1 MKYTQIT
8 PDITENYLEEL
19 LLARGIKDI
28 NGFINPSKDSELQG
42 AKLTNMANA
51 AIMLHKNIDKKIG
64 LLVDSDCDGF
74 TSAAI
79 MYQYLHDVNPN
90 VDITYYLHEGK
101 GHGLDDMKDVID
113 EDLDLL
119 IIPDASSNDYEL
131 HKEFADKNISILV
144 LDHHEAE
151 KYSEYA
157 CVVNN
162 QLSEEYEN
170 KELTGAGV
178 VYKFCTQYDLIF
190 DYDFAH
196 KYIDLAAV
204 GIVGDMSDILHPET
218 RYIIK
223 EGLSHITNSFL
234 LALIEKQAYS
244 IGNNPISPTV
254 VSFYLVPL
262 INALIRVGKPSEK
275 ELMFQAFIDGNKMVQ
290 STKRGAKPGQYES
303 LGQQA
308 ARICANAKSRQ
319 TRQKDKAI
327 DVLEMTV
334 EKNSLNENKIL
345 IVPVEDDT
353 IDTTLT
359 GLVAMQLVAKYRK
372 PVLVG
377 RETTDGFL
385 KGSLRGPDKTELTDL
400 RSFLMDSGM
409 FEYAEGHA
417 MAAGF
422 SVPLKNIE
430 AFTTYANEK
439 LADVNFNEGVYQV
452 DFVKQSSDDIHSLVL
467 EIGGASELWAKGN
480 EEPYIVVR
488 DIILS
493 PEEIQTMGGNK
504 DTVKFHACG
513 VDFLKFKDSAFAEK
527 LKSMKEIKITVL
539 GRANLNNFMGNISP
553 QMFIEDY
560 ELVDSYYEF

>member
-8 PDITENYLEEL
+8 PDIKENYLEEL
-19 LLARGIKDI
+19 LISRGIE
-28 NGFINPSKDSELQG
+28 NVEQFRNPTKECEIESTQLLNMYVAVG
-42 AKLTNMANA
+42 LIGTN
-51 AIMLHKNIDKKIG
+51 LDKKIG
-64 LLVDSDCDGF
+64 LIVDSDCDGF

-79 MYQYLHDVNPN
+79 VYQYLHDIKPDI
-90 VDITYYLHEGK
+90 DITCYLHEGK
-101 GHGLDDMKDVID
+101 GHGLEDIKDQLNEEI
-113 EDLDLL
+113 ELL
-119 IIPDASSNDYEL
+119 IIPDASSNDYDY
-131 HKEFADKNISILV
+131 HKELADKGINIVI

-151 KYSEYA
+151 KLSEDA
-157 CVVNN
+157 LVVNN
-162 QLSEEYEN
+162 QLCDYPN
-170 KELTGAGV
+170 KELTGAGIA
-178 VYKFCTQYDLIF
+178 YKFCEA
-190 DYDFAH
+190 YDFAFGH
-196 KYIDLAAV
+196 NFAYKYIDLAAV

-218 RYIIK
+218 RYIVK
-223 EGLSHITNSFL
+223 EGLSHIANPFL

-345 IVPVEDDT
+345 IVPVEDAT

-422 SVPLKNIE
+422 SVPLKNID

-452 DFVKQSSDDIHSLVL
+452 DFVKQSNDDIHTLVL

-513 VDFLKFKDSAFAEK
+513 VDFLKFKDAGFAEK

>member
-19 LLARGIKDI
+19 LISRGIE
-28 NGFINPSKDSELQG
+28 NVEQFRNPTKECELG
-42 AKLTNMANA
+42 SGLLKNMAS
-51 AIMLHKNIDKKIG
+51 AIILVHKSLDKKIG
-64 LLVDSDCDGF
+64 LIVDSDCDGF

-79 MYQYLHDVNPN
+79 VYQYLHDIKPDI
-90 VDITYYLHEGK
+90 DITCYLHEGK
-101 GHGLDDMKDVID
+101 GHGLEDIKDQLD
-113 EDLDLL
+113 EEIELL
-119 IIPDASSNDYEL
+119 IIPDASSNDYEY
-131 HKEFADKNISILV
+131 HKELADRGVNIVI

-151 KYSEYA
+151 TLSEDA
-157 CVVNN
+157 LVVNN
-162 QLSEEYEN
+162 QLCDYPN

-178 VYKFCTQYDLIF
+178 AYKFCEAYDLAF
-190 DYDFAH
+190 DYNFAH

-223 EGLSHITNSFL
+223 EGLSHITNPFL

-262 INALIRVGKPSEK
+262 INALIRVGKMSEK
-275 ELMFQAFIDGNKMVQ
+275 ELMFNAFIDGNKMVQ
-290 STKRGAKPGQYES
+290 STKRGAKPDQYES

-327 DVLEMTV
+327 DILEMTV
-334 EKNSLNENKIL
+334 EKNSLNDNKVI
-345 IVPVEDDT
+345 IVPVEDNT

-359 GLVAMQLVAKYRK
+359 GLVAMQLVAKYKK

-377 RETTDGFL
+377 RETSDGY
-385 KGSLRGPDKTELTDL
+385 LRGSTRAPDKTELTDA
-400 RSFLMDSGM
+400 RQFLLDSGF

-417 MAAGF
+417 QAHGF
-422 SVPLKNIE
+422 SIPLKNIE
-430 AFTTYANEK
+430 AFTQYANEE
-439 LADVNFNEGVYQV
+439 LANVNFNEGVYQV
-452 DFVKQSSDDIHSLVL
+452 DFVKNSNDNIQELVL
-467 EIGGASELWAKGN
+467 EIGSASELWAKGN
-480 EEPYIVVR
+480 EEPYIVIK
-488 DIILS
+488 DIILD
-493 PEEIQTMGGNK
+493 PNEVQTIGGNK
-504 DTVKFHACG
+504 DTVKFTACG
-513 VDFLKFKDSAFAEK
+513 IDFLKFKDAAFAEK
-527 LKSMKEIKITVL
+527 LKSMKEIKITIL
-539 GRANLNNFMGNISP
+539 GRANINNFMGNISP

>member
-19 LLARGIKDI
+19 LISRGIE
-28 NGFINPSKDSELQG
+28 NVEQFRNPTKECELGSGLLQ
-42 AKLTNMANA
+42 NMAA
-51 AIMLHKNIDKKIG
+51 AIILVHKNLDKKIG
-64 LLVDSDCDGF
+64 LIVDSDCDGF

-79 MYQYLHDVNPN
+79 VYQYLHDIKSDI
-90 VDITYYLHEGK
+90 DITCYLHEGK
-101 GHGLDDMKDVID
+101 GHGLEDIKDKLD
-113 EDLDLL
+113 EDIELL
-119 IIPDASSNDYEL
+119 IIPDASSNDYEY
-131 HKEFADKNISILV
+131 HKELADRGVSIV
-144 LDHHEAE
+144 ILDHHEAE
-151 KYSEYA
+151 ALSEDA
-157 CVVNN
+157 LVVNN
-162 QLSEEYEN
+162 QLCDYPN
-170 KELTGAGV
+170 KELTGAGIA
-178 VYKFCTQYDLIF
+178 YKFCEAYDLAF
-190 DYDFAH
+190 NYNFAH

-223 EGLSHITNSFL
+223 EGLSHITNPFL

-262 INALIRVGKPSEK
+262 INALIRVGKMSEK
-275 ELMFQAFIDGNKMVQ
+275 ELMFNAFINGNKMVQ
-290 STKRGAKPGQYES
+290 STKRGAKPDQYES

-327 DVLEMTV
+327 DILEMTV
-334 EKNSLNENKIL
+334 EKNSLNDNKVI
-345 IVPVEDDT
+345 IVPVEDNT

-359 GLVAMQLVAKYRK
+359 GLVAMQLVAKYKK

-377 RETTDGFL
+377 RETSDGY
-385 KGSLRGPDKTELTDL
+385 LRGSTRAPDKTELTDA
-400 RSFLMDSGM
+400 RQFLLDSGF

-417 MAAGF
+417 QAHGF
-422 SVPLKNIE
+422 SIPLKNIE
-430 AFTTYANEK
+430 AFTNYANEQ
-439 LADVNFNEGVYQV
+439 LANVNFNEGVYQV
-452 DFVKQSSDDIHSLVL
+452 DFVKNSNDNIQELVL
-467 EIGGASELWAKGN
+467 EIGSASELWAKGN
-480 EEPYIVVR
+480 EEPYIVIK
-488 DIILS
+488 DIILD
-493 PEEIQTMGGNK
+493 PNEIQAIGGNK
-504 DTVKFHACG
+504 DTVKFTACG
-513 VDFLKFKDSAFAEK
+513 IDFLKFKDAAFAEK

-539 GRANLNNFMGNISP
+539 GRANINNFMGNISP

>member
-19 LLARGIKDI
+19 LISRGIE
-28 NGFINPSKDSELQG
+28 NVEQFRNPTKECELG
-42 AKLTNMANA
+42 SGLLKNMASV
-51 AIMLHKNIDKKIG
+51 IILVHKNLDKKIG
-64 LLVDSDCDGF
+64 LIVDSDCDGF

-79 MYQYLHDVNPN
+79 VYQYLHDIKPDI
-90 VDITYYLHEGK
+90 DITCYLHEGK
-101 GHGLDDMKDVID
+101 GHGLEDIKDQLN
-113 EDLDLL
+113 EDIELL
-119 IIPDASSNDYEL
+119 IIPDASSNDYEY
-131 HKEFADKNISILV
+131 HKELADKGINIVI

-151 KYSEYA
+151 ALSENA
-157 CVVNN
+157 LVVNN
-162 QLSEEYEN
+162 QLCDYPN

-178 VYKFCTQYDLIF
+178 AYKFCEAYDLAF
-190 DYDFAH
+190 DHNFAH

-223 EGLSHITNSFL
+223 EGLSHITNPFL

-262 INALIRVGKPSEK
+262 INALIRVGKMSEK
-275 ELMFQAFIDGNKMVQ
+275 ELMFNAFIDGNKMVQ
-290 STKRGAKPGQYES
+290 STKRGAKPDQYES

-327 DVLEMTV
+327 DILEMTV
-334 EKNSLNENKIL
+334 EKNSLNDNKVI
-345 IVPVEDDT
+345 IVPVEDNT

-359 GLVAMQLVAKYRK
+359 GLVAMQLVAKYKK

-377 RETTDGFL
+377 RETTDGY
-385 KGSLRGPDKTELTDL
+385 LRGSTRAPDKTELTDA
-400 RSFLMDSGM
+400 RQFLIDSGF

-417 MAAGF
+417 QAHGF
-422 SVPLKNIE
+422 SIPLKNIE
-430 AFTTYANEK
+430 AFTNYANEQ
-439 LADVNFNEGVYQV
+439 LANVNFNEGVYQV
-452 DFVKQSSDDIHSLVL
+452 DFVKNSNDNIQELVL
-467 EIGGASELWAKGN
+467 EIGSASELWAKGN
-480 EEPYIVVR
+480 EEPYIVIK

-493 PEEIQTMGGNK
+493 PDEIQTMGANK

-513 VDFLKFKDSAFAEK
+513 IDFLKFKDTNFAEK
-527 LKSMKEIKITVL
+527 LKATKEIKITVL
-539 GRANLNNFMGNISP
+539 GKANLNNFMGNVSP

-560 ELVDSYYEF
+560 ELIDAYYEF

>member
-19 LLARGIKDI
+19 LISRGIE
-28 NGFINPSKDSELQG
+28 NVEQFRNPTKECELG
-42 AKLTNMANA
+42 SGLLKNMASA
-51 AIMLHKNIDKKIG
+51 TILVHKNLDKKIG
-64 LLVDSDCDGF
+64 LIVDSDCDGF

-79 MYQYLHDVNPN
+79 VYQYLHDIKPDI
-90 VDITYYLHEGK
+90 DITCYLHEGK
-101 GHGLDDMKDVID
+101 GHGLEDIKDQLD
-113 EDLDLL
+113 EEIELL
-119 IIPDASSNDYEL
+119 IIPDASSNDYEY
-131 HKEFADKNISILV
+131 HKELADRGINIVI

-151 KYSEYA
+151 TLSEDA
-157 CVVNN
+157 LVVNN
-162 QLSEEYEN
+162 QLCDYPN
-170 KELTGAGV
+170 KELTGAGIA
-178 VYKFCTQYDLIF
+178 YKFCEAYDLAF
-190 DYDFAH
+190 DYNFAH

-223 EGLSHITNSFL
+223 EGLSHITNPFL

-262 INALIRVGKPSEK
+262 INALIRVGKMSEK
-275 ELMFQAFIDGNKMVQ
+275 ELMFNAFIDGNKMVQ
-290 STKRGAKPGQYES
+290 STKRGAKPDQYES

-327 DVLEMTV
+327 DILEMTV
-334 EKNSLNENKIL
+334 EKNSLNDNKVI
-345 IVPVEDDT
+345 IVPVEDNT

-359 GLVAMQLVAKYRK
+359 GLVAMQLVAKYKK

-377 RETTDGFL
+377 RETSDGY
-385 KGSLRGPDKTELTDL
+385 LRGSTRAPDKTELTDA
-400 RSFLMDSGM
+400 RQFLLDSGF

-417 MAAGF
+417 QAHGF
-422 SVPLKNIE
+422 SIPLKNIE
-430 AFTTYANEK
+430 AFTQYANEE
-439 LADVNFNEGVYQV
+439 LANVNFNEGVYQV
-452 DFVKQSSDDIHSLVL
+452 DFVKNSNDNIQELVL
-467 EIGGASELWAKGN
+467 EIGSASELWAKGN
-480 EEPYIVVR
+480 EEPYIVIK
-488 DIILS
+488 DIILD
-493 PEEIQTMGGNK
+493 PNEVQTIGGNK
-504 DTVKFHACG
+504 DTVKFTACG
-513 VDFLKFKDSAFAEK
+513 IDFLKFKDAAFAEK
-527 LKSMKEIKITVL
+527 LKSMKEIKITIL
-539 GRANLNNFMGNISP
+539 GRANINNFMGNISP

>member
-19 LLARGIKDI
+19 LISRGIE
-28 NGFINPSKDSELQG
+28 NVEQFRNPTKECELG
-42 AKLTNMANA
+42 SGLLKNMSS
-51 AIMLHKNIDKKIG
+51 AIISVHKNLDKKIG
-64 LLVDSDCDGF
+64 LIVDSDCDGF

-79 MYQYLHDVNPN
+79 VYQYLHDIKPDI
-90 VDITYYLHEGK
+90 DITCYLHEGK
-101 GHGLDDMKDVID
+101 GHGLEDIKDQLD
-113 EDLDLL
+113 EEIELL
-119 IIPDASSNDYEL
+119 IIPDASSNDYEY
-131 HKEFADKNISILV
+131 HKELADRGVNIVI

-151 KYSEYA
+151 TLSEDA
-157 CVVNN
+157 LVVNN
-162 QLSEEYEN
+162 QLCDYPN
-170 KELTGAGV
+170 KELTGAGIA
-178 VYKFCTQYDLIF
+178 YKFCEAYDLAF
-190 DYDFAH
+190 DYNFAH

-223 EGLSHITNSFL
+223 EGLSHIANPFL

-262 INALIRVGKPSEK
+262 INALIRVGKMSEK
-275 ELMFQAFIDGNKMVQ
+275 ELMFNAFIDGNKMVQ
-290 STKRGAKPGQYES
+290 STKRGAKPDQYES

-327 DVLEMTV
+327 DILEMTV
-334 EKNSLNENKIL
+334 EKNSLNDNKVI
-345 IVPVEDDT
+345 IVPVEDST

-359 GLVAMQLVAKYRK
+359 GLVAMQLVAKYKK

-377 RETTDGFL
+377 RETSDGY
-385 KGSLRGPDKTELTDL
+385 LRGSTRAPDKTELTDA
-400 RSFLMDSGM
+400 RQFLLDSGF

-417 MAAGF
+417 QAHGF
-422 SVPLKNIE
+422 SIPLKNIE
-430 AFTTYANEK
+430 AFTQYANEE
-439 LADVNFNEGVYQV
+439 LANVNFNEGVYQV
-452 DFVKQSSDDIHSLVL
+452 DFVKNSNDNIQELVL
-467 EIGGASELWAKGN
+467 EIGSASELWAKGN
-480 EEPYIVVR
+480 EEPYIVIK
-488 DIILS
+488 DIILD
-493 PEEIQTMGGNK
+493 PNEVQTIGGNK
-504 DTVKFHACG
+504 DTVKFTACG
-513 VDFLKFKDSAFAEK
+513 IDFLKFKDAAFAEK

-539 GRANLNNFMGNISP
+539 GRANINNFMGNISP

>member
-19 LLARGIKDI
+19 LISRGIE
-28 NGFINPSKDSELQG
+28 NVEQFRNPTKECELG
-42 AKLTNMANA
+42 SGLLKNMAS
-51 AIMLHKNIDKKIG
+51 AIILVHKNLDKKIG
-64 LLVDSDCDGF
+64 LIVDSDCDGF

-79 MYQYLHDVNPN
+79 VYQYLHDVKPDI
-90 VDITYYLHEGK
+90 DITCYLHEGK
-101 GHGLDDMKDVID
+101 GHGLEDIKDKLD
-113 EDLDLL
+113 EEIELL
-119 IIPDASSNDYEL
+119 IIPDASSNDYEYHREL
-131 HKEFADKNISILV
+131 ADRGISIV
-144 LDHHEAE
+144 ILDHHEAE
-151 KYSEYA
+151 TLSEDA
-157 CVVNN
+157 LVVNN
-162 QLSEEYEN
+162 QLCDYPN

-178 VYKFCTQYDLIF
+178 AYKFCEAYDLAF
-190 DYDFAH
+190 DYNFAH

-223 EGLSHITNSFL
+223 EGLSHITNPFL

-262 INALIRVGKPSEK
+262 INALIRVGKMSEK
-275 ELMFQAFIDGNKMVQ
+275 ELMFNAFIDGNKMVQ
-290 STKRGAKPGQYES
+290 STKRGAKPDQYES

-327 DVLEMTV
+327 DILEMTV
-334 EKNSLNENKIL
+334 EKNSLNDNKII
-345 IVPVEDDT
+345 IVPVEDSS

-359 GLVAMQLVAKYRK
+359 GLVAMQLVAKYKK

-377 RETTDGFL
+377 RETSDGY
-385 KGSLRGPDKTELTDL
+385 LRGSTRAPDKTELTDA
-400 RSFLMDSGM
+400 RQFLLDSGF

-417 MAAGF
+417 QAHGF
-422 SVPLKNIE
+422 SIPLKNIE
-430 AFTTYANEK
+430 AFTQYANEE
-439 LADVNFNEGVYQV
+439 LANVNFNEGVYQV
-452 DFVKQSSDDIHSLVL
+452 DFVKNSNDNIQELVL
-467 EIGGASELWAKGN
+467 EIGSASELWAKGN
-480 EEPYIVVR
+480 EEPYIVIK
-488 DIILS
+488 DIILD
-493 PEEIQTMGGNK
+493 PNEVQTIGSNK
-504 DTVKFHACG
+504 DTVKFTACG
-513 VDFLKFKDSAFAEK
+513 IDFLKFKDAAFAEK
-527 LKSMKEIKITVL
+527 LKSMKEIKITIL
-539 GRANLNNFMGNISP
+539 GRANINNFMGNISP

>member
-19 LLARGIKDI
+19 LISRGIEDVKQ
-28 NGFINPSKDSELQG
+28 FRNPTKECELG
-42 AKLTNMANA
+42 SGLLKNMAS
-51 AIMLHKNIDKKIG
+51 AIILVHKNLDKKIG
-64 LLVDSDCDGF
+64 LIVDSDCDGF

-79 MYQYLHDVNPN
+79 VYQYLHDIKPDI
-90 VDITYYLHEGK
+90 DITYYLHEGK
-101 GHGLDDMKDVID
+101 GHGLEDIKDKLD
-113 EDLDLL
+113 EEIELL
-119 IIPDASSNDYEL
+119 IIPDASSNDYEY
-131 HKEFADKNISILV
+131 HKELADRGINIII

-151 KYSEYA
+151 MLSENA
-157 CVVNN
+157 LVVNN
-162 QLSEEYEN
+162 QLCDYPN

-178 VYKFCTQYDLIF
+178 AYKFCEAYDLIL
-190 DYDFAH
+190 DHNFAH

-223 EGLSHITNSFL
+223 EGLSHITNPFL

-262 INALIRVGKPSEK
+262 INALIRVGKMSEK
-275 ELMFQAFIDGNKMVQ
+275 ELMFNAFIDGNKMVQ
-290 STKRGAKPGQYES
+290 STKRGAKPDQYET

-327 DVLEMTV
+327 DILEMTV
-334 EKNSLNENKIL
+334 EKNSLNDNKVI
-345 IVPVEDDT
+345 IVPVEDNT

-359 GLVAMQLVAKYRK
+359 GLIAMQLVAKYKK

-377 RETTDGFL
+377 RETSDGY
-385 KGSLRGPDKTELTDL
+385 LRGSTRAPDKTELTDA
-400 RSFLMDSGM
+400 RQFLLDSGF

-417 MAAGF
+417 QAHGF
-422 SVPLKNIE
+422 SIPLKNIE
-430 AFTTYANEK
+430 AFTQYANEE
-439 LADVNFNEGVYQV
+439 LANVNFNEGVYQV
-452 DFVKQSSDDIHSLVL
+452 DFVKNSNDNIQELVL
-467 EIGGASELWAKGN
+467 EIGSASELWAKGN
-480 EEPYIVVR
+480 EEPYIVIK
-488 DIILS
+488 DIILD
-493 PEEIQTMGGNK
+493 PNEVQTIGGNK
-504 DTVKFHACG
+504 DTVKFTACG
-513 VDFLKFKDSAFAEK
+513 IDFLKFKDSAFAEK
-527 LKSMKEIKITVL
+527 LKSMKEIKITIL
-539 GRANLNNFMGNISP
+539 GRANINNFMGNISP